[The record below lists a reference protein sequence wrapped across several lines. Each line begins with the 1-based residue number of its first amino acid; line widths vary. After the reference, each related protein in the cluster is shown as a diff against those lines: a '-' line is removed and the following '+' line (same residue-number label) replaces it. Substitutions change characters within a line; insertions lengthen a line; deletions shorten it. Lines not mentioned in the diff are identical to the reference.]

1 MNKGFYNDK
10 VIRKF
15 SDALTEAVITVKNG
29 SETRVR
35 ISKNNSK
42 MGDVVSVSLLPF
54 ITCPRICETTCG
66 AACYA
71 AKLANLRPSVLKS
84 YAINTALAI
93 HKPELFWLQ
102 VDLAIKGARFFRFHV
117 SGDILNAAYF
127 ENMIKAAVNNPHCE
141 ILVFT
146 KRFELVNA
154 YIEKNGSLPENMHVL
169 FSGWNNLKPVNPFN
183 MPETTV
189 YTTDAEINSGWKL
202 CGGNCFEC
210 ACNGAGCFGAKHG
223 ETIAFKKH

>member
-10 VIRKF
+10 VMSKF

-54 ITCPRICETTCG
+54 FTCPRICETTCG
-66 AACYA
+66 PACYA

-93 HKPELFWLQ
+93 HKPELF
-102 VDLAIKGARFFRFHV
+102 LAAGRSCHKGRALFPFPCFRR
-117 SGDILNAAYF
+117 YF
-127 ENMIKAAVNNPHCE
+127 KPGVLPKHDQSS
-141 ILVFT
+141 
-146 KRFELVNA
+146 FEQSPL
-154 YIEKNGSLPENMHVL
+154 
-169 FSGWNNLKPVNPFN
+169 
-183 MPETTV
+183 
-189 YTTDAEINSGWKL
+189 
-202 CGGNCFEC
+202 
-210 ACNGAGCFGAKHG
+210 
-223 ETIAFKKH
+223 